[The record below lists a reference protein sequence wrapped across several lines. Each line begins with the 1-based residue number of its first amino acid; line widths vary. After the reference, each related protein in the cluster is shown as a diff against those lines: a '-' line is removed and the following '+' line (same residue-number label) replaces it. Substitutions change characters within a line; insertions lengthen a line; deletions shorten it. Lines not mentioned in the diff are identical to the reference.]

1 MFGHTLSAPRLI
13 GLLAAGFLA
22 AALGRAQSSV
32 ESTARVWEDS
42 ITIPTYELGPPDPN
56 PALASW
62 QQRKGR
68 PIYPYT
74 VLDTLTNRRADKTYK
89 AVRLENEYL
98 RVTVL
103 PELGG
108 RLYEIFDKT
117 TKRDVL
123 YTNHVVKYALVAVRG
138 AWISGGI
145 EWGFLDAH
153 TVTTVSPIDY
163 ATRMEADGSASVTV
177 GDTER
182 VQGMQWA
189 VKIRLR
195 PGARA
200 VETEVTLNNRRET
213 PGRHWY
219 WSVGAAQAAD
229 DLRFVFPL
237 REAYAGDFW
246 PIYSFPKEKGVDIG
260 TYRELTNALNLYGR
274 NSKRNFFGVYYEK
287 SDRGVVHVADYRD
300 VPGKTLWTWGTD
312 DDGKTWVDKL
322 TDTDGQYVEFEAGR
336 FETMMED
343 GLLTPHRVE
352 RFTEHWFP
360 VNALGGPF
368 NEATPMG
375 ALRVTIDGRRAHV
388 AANFTSRFD
397 GALFVVETE
406 AAAVHSERVNLSP
419 ETPFAA
425 EIDLPDVG
433 ATEPLTV
440 SFKGSDG
447 RELIRYR
454 TDTPVDGN
462 ADFKPGARPAHDAAV
477 PNSAEQ
483 IYLAGLAAE
492 KRGNDGAARESYEEA
507 LKRDPSFALAHTRLA
522 LSFYRGG
529 EYERVAAHALEALRR
544 NRDEAEAH
552 YYLGLAK
559 RAQRKWVEAAEQMRW
574 LARAGR
580 EAYESIAHYQLGEMA
595 LALGRSDEA
604 MEELAEAVR
613 LNPVDIKG
621 RTVLALA
628 ERLAG
633 RLKSAVQRIERVLEE
648 APLDYLALSERVE
661 IGKALGHKTEA
672 ARAADELWRLLGRE
686 PDSALELAFDYA
698 AAGQVEASR
707 RVLEKAIEQ
716 ARTTGREVYPMLHY
730 ALGYFYQQGGDAT
743 RALAQYRLGAQASPA
758 FVFPHRVE
766 EIEALGAAFKLDNRD
781 GRAAY
786 YLGNVLAAKNRGPEA
801 LAAWRDAVRLD
812 PANHIARR
820 NLALALWQVAGQ
832 KEQAL
837 AEYRRALRAAGWDFH
852 LYVETDRLMA
862 EMGQTGERVSLL
874 EAAPVEVRAQS
885 AIAQALAAAYV
896 DAGRFAEA
904 ARLLEHATFTS
915 GEGEYGPIAIYRR
928 AHLGL
933 ARGYERDGKY
943 KEAAAEYLKATEYP
957 SNLGAG
963 RRAMQSQ
970 AREYV
975 AAARALESAGERAE
989 AEKWWQRAATEEL
1002 NSPTQPEEPW
1012 SEHYYWKAFAL
1023 ERVGKKPQAE
1033 ALYRRLARL
1042 ADEEATREAE
1052 ASVPQGAIRFALAGA
1067 GLKALGQRERARA
1080 ALEQA
1085 LKMEPGNELA
1095 RLQLADLKHED
1106 ERRRH

>member
-1 MFGHTLSAPRLI
+1 MSRHTLSASRFI

-22 AALGRAQSSV
+22 AAMCHAQSPAQSA
-32 ESTARVWEDS
+32 ARVREDS

-68 PIYPYT
+68 PVYPYT
-74 VLDTLTNRRADKTYK
+74 VQDNLTNRRVNKTYK

-153 TVTTVSPIDY
+153 TVTTVSPVDY
-163 ATRMEADGSASVTV
+163 ATRTEGDGSAAVTV

-189 VKIRLR
+189 VTIRLR
-195 PGARA
+195 PRTRA
-200 VETEVTLNNRRET
+200 IETEVTLNNRRET
-213 PGRHWY
+213 AGRHWY
-219 WSVGAAQAAD
+219 WSVGAAEAAD
-229 DLRFVFPL
+229 DLRFVFPV
-237 REAYAGDFW
+237 REVYAGDFW
-246 PIYSFPKEKGVDIG
+246 PIYSFPKEKGVDVG
-260 TYRELTNALNLYGR
+260 TYREITNAVNLHGR
-274 NSKRNFFGVYYEK
+274 NSKRNFFGIYYEK
-287 SDRGVVHVADYRD
+287 SDRGVVHVADYAE

-312 DDGKTWVDKL
+312 DDGKAWVNKL
-322 TDTDGQYVEFEAGR
+322 TDADGQYVEFEAGR
-336 FETMMED
+336 FETMMDD
-343 GLLTPHRVE
+343 GLLGPHRVE
-352 RFTEHWFP
+352 HFTEHWFP
-360 VNALGGPF
+360 VGALGGPF
-368 NEATPMG
+368 DEATPAG
-375 ALRVTIDGRRAHV
+375 ALRVTIEDGRARV

-397 GALFVVETE
+397 GALFVVETP
-406 AAAVHSERVNLSP
+406 AATIHSEQVNLSP
-419 ETPFAA
+419 ESPFVA
-425 EIDLPDVG
+425 EVNLPDVG
-433 ATEPLTV
+433 TTRPLTV
-440 SFKGSDG
+440 VFKSRDG

-462 ADFKPGARPAHDAAV
+462 ADFKPATRPVHDAAV
-477 PNSAEQ
+477 ANSAEQ

-492 KRGNDGAARESYEEA
+492 KRGNDAPAREAYREA
-507 LKRDPSFALAHTRLA
+507 LKRDPGFAQAHTRLS

-529 EYERVAAHALEALRR
+529 EYERAAAHALLALGR

-552 YYLGLAK
+552 YYLGLAR
-559 RAQRKWVEAAEQMRW
+559 RAERRWAEAAEQMSW
-574 LARAGR
+574 LVRAGG
-580 EAYESIAHYQLGEMA
+580 AYEAIAHYQLGEMA
-595 LALGRSDEA
+595 LALGHNGEA
-604 MEELAEAVR
+604 VEELSEAVR

-633 RLKSAVQRIERVLEE
+633 RLKSAEQRIGGVLEE
-648 APLDYLALSERVE
+648 APLDYLALAERAAVS
-661 IGKALGHKTEA
+661 KALGHDAEA

-686 PDSALELAFDYA
+686 PDSVLELAFDYA
-698 AAGQVEASR
+698 AAGQVNQSRLILEEAIR
-707 RVLEKAIEQ
+707 QV
-716 ARTTGREVYPMLHY
+716 RTAGREVYPMLHY
-730 ALGYFYQQGGDAT
+730 ALGHFYEQGGDTT

-758 FVFPHRVE
+758 LVFPHRVE
-766 EIEALGAAFKLDNRD
+766 EIEALSAAFKSDNRD
-781 GRAAY
+781 GSAAY
-786 YLGNVLAAKNRGPEA
+786 YLGNVLAARNRGREA

-812 PANHIARR
+812 PANGVARR

-832 KEQAL
+832 KGQAL
-837 AEYRRALRAAGWDFH
+837 AEYKQALNASAEDYH
-852 LYVETDRLMA
+852 LYLETDRLMA
-862 EMGQTGERVSLL
+862 ELGQTGERVRLL
-874 EAAPVEVRAQS
+874 EAAPALVRSQS
-885 AIAQALAAAYV
+885 AIAQALAAAYA
-896 DAGRFAEA
+896 DAERFADA
-904 ARLLEHATFTS
+904 ARLLEQTTFTS
-915 GEGEYGPIAIYRR
+915 GEGEYGPIAIYRK

-933 ARGYERDGKY
+933 ARGYEREGKY
-943 KEAAAEYLKATEYP
+943 REAAAEYLRATEYP
-957 SNLGAG
+957 LNLGAG
-963 RRAMQSQ
+963 RHAMQSQ

-975 AAARALESAGERAE
+975 AAARALELAGERVE
-989 AEKWWQRAATEEL
+989 AEKWWQRAAEDVLT
-1002 NSPTQPEEPW
+1002 SPTQPEEPW
-1012 SEHYYWKAFAL
+1012 SEHYYWKAVAL
-1023 ERVGKKPQAE
+1023 ERVGKKTQAE

-1067 GLKALGQRERARA
+1067 GLKALGQREHARA

-1095 RLQLADLKHED
+1095 HLQLADLKREQHARD
-1106 ERRRH
+1106 KP